1 MKTLSIIGLGYIGI
15 PTAVFFANNGM
26 TVQGFDINEKIVSL
40 INLGKINI
48 VEPGLEQMVKNAVDK
63 GNLIADTNI
72 KPADAFIIS
81 VPTPFKENYEPDLK
95 YIESAVK
102 SISTVIEKGNLVILE
117 STSPV
122 GTTEQVAKWLQEFRP
137 ELKILNTEDSDVYIA
152 YCPERMIPGNVF
164 ELVENDRIIGGIN
177 QKSTEKACELYSII
191 AKGELLKTS
200 SRVAEMSKLTE
211 NSYRDVNIAFA
222 NELSIICD
230 KLNIDVQELIN
241 LANHHPRVNILQ
253 PGCGVGGHCIAVDPW
268 FIISKTP
275 NEAKLIKQARE
286 VNDYK
291 PQFVIKKVENAVKE
305 LGLSDPKIT
314 CFGLAFKP
322 NIDDLRESPALQI
335 CKTLADKFKNVSAV
349 EPNIKTL
356 PKTLEE
362 KGVQLLELSEG
373 LKSDILILLVEHKEF
388 KTTKVIKTDKQ
399 RIVDTRGIW

>member
-48 VEPGLEQMVKNAVDK
+48 VEPGLEEMVKNAVNK
-63 GNLIADTNI
+63 GNLTADTNI

-137 ELKILNTEDSDVYIA
+137 ELKILNTEDSDVYVA

-253 PGCGVGGHCIAVDPW
+253 PGCGVGGHCIAVDPR

-291 PQFVIKKVENAVKE
+291 PQFVIEKVEDAVKE

-373 LKSDILILLVEHKEF
+373 LKSDILVLLVEHKEF